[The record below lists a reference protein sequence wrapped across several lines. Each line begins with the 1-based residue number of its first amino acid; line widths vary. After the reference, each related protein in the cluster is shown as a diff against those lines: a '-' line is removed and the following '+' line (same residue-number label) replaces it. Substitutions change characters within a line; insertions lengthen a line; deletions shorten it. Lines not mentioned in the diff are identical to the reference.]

1 MNRAASLILSMLL
14 LLQCS
19 SIDAQYIFKGYL
31 GIEGG
36 ESFHYELHFKD
47 SANYISGYAF
57 TYSEK
62 QKEVKAAIVGKVNI
76 YQKTLQFQETK
87 LIHNNGFKSREII
100 CLLQAVLIWKED
112 TNQPSFSGK
121 ITSSDISQTACSN
134 GSISIQNIND
144 VAAFFQQKT
153 VSINA
158 SKESL
163 PKKINKINEPK
174 QLRVVYDTI
183 STNASVATKQSKTP
197 ESISHGV
204 SKEIVWE
211 SDTIQMQLRDGGKLD
226 NDKISIIINGQK
238 FLEQFILTK
247 EKKILYVPIS
257 SSKTTITI
265 HAENVGSEPPN
276 TADILLQDR
285 QNQYHIVAHN
295 EVGKAATINIY
306 KKTQRSSQR

>member
-1 MNRAASLILSMLL
+1 MNRAASLIFSMLL

-153 VSINA
+153 ASSNSSLVSQ
-158 SKESL
+158 
-163 PKKINKINEPK
+163 PKKINKNKEQK
-174 QLRVVYDTI
+174 HLRVVYDTI
-183 STNASVATKQSKTP
+183 ATNPSVATKQSKTP

-211 SDTIQMQLRDGGKLD
+211 SDSIQMQLWDGGKLD

-238 FLEQFILTK
+238 FRTVYSHQREKNPLRTYFIK
-247 EKKILYVPIS
+247 
-257 SSKTTITI
+257 
-265 HAENVGSEPPN
+265 
-276 TADILLQDR
+276 
-285 QNQYHIVAHN
+285 
-295 EVGKAATINIY
+295 
-306 KKTQRSSQR
+306 